1 MESNAPHGTS
11 TGADAVRPAQ
21 ASFVLP
27 PQLYNLAEVHRAQ
40 RDLEKLEESVRQQ
53 VTRQS
58 LANAPAGSVMPVSE
72 VLQSLAAENTYNL
85 DQPADRQRLASELMA
100 VSQSAPIVHI
110 SLAADPP
117 MSFVVAIT
125 SWLRANVHPLVLVRI
140 GLQPSIAAG
149 CIVRTTNKVFDMSLR
164 HRFEQNTNKLI
175 QALSGEAQ

>member
-1 MESNAPHGTS
+1 
-11 TGADAVRPAQ
+11 
-21 ASFVLP
+21 
-27 PQLYNLAEVHRAQ
+27 
-40 RDLEKLEESVRQQ
+40 
-53 VTRQS
+53 
-58 LANAPAGSVMPVSE
+58 MPVSE